1 MAEGGGGGNKDEL
14 EPDEGQDDLAW
25 FEEEEDEQEEEEE
38 NEEDEQL
45 LLSICRC
52 QDAGAGRGSSAST
65 CTSTAAYLGQ
75 DTTSALGV
83 AATERRG
90 HRDHGGSGGALPWR
104 FSFSTAACAM
114 CDGYYGP
121 NFGQHVCTTC
131 HLFLYPDDINL
142 PVEAN
147 NFSQVQHLQQCISS
161 SFYYSEIHY
170 FLFFF
175 YFFSFSKR
183 RTTTIRVTTNL
194 PTFHPFSI

>member
-25 FEEEEDEQEEEEE
+25 FEEDEDEQEEEEE

-45 LLSICRC
+45 LLSSCRC

-65 CTSTAAYLGQ
+65 CTSTAVSLGQ
-75 DTTSALGV
+75 DTTSV
-83 AATERRG
+83 VDATERRG
-90 HRDHGGSGGALPWR
+90 HRDHGGSGGASPWR

-147 NFSQVQHLQQCISS
+147 NFSQVQHLLQCIYSS
-161 SFYYSEIHY
+161 CYYY
-170 FLFFF
+170 
-175 YFFSFSKR
+175 
-183 RTTTIRVTTNL
+183 
-194 PTFHPFSI
+194 